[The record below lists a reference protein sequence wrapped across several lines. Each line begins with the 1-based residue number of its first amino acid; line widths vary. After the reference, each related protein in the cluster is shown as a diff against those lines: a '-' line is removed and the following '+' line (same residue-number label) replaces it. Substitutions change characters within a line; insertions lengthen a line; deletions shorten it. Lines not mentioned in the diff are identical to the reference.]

1 MPLIRPAIVLLLF
14 LASSC
19 SLVSGD
25 LWPRSRI
32 EIEIGGIPA
41 RVEVVRTK
49 EERQQGL
56 MHRTSLGKDEGM
68 LFVFP
73 EEKIQSFW
81 MKNTLVPLDVA
92 FFDSQGFLVDVQ
104 RMDPDDGARI
114 YSSSS
119 PALYAIEMNAGWFAE
134 KDLRRFARLKLPHPI
149 VGE

>member
-1 MPLIRPAIVLLLF
+1 MPLIRPALVLLLF

-68 LFVFP
+68 LFVFA

-81 MKNTLVPLDVA
+81 MKNTLIPLMSPFSIRRA
-92 FFDSQGFLVDVQ
+92 FSSTCSVWI
-104 RMDPDDGARI
+104 PTTARI